1 MYSPKETDASKG
13 RRLEEKARSMVE
25 QDPVEGSILVPKFEG
40 VSEANIWCRCEK
52 IINVGASNAAGKIGS
67 QEGCWELRSPPMRS

>member
-25 QDPVEGSILVPKFEG
+25 RYPVEGSILVPKFEG
-40 VSEANIWCRCEK
+40 VQRQIS
-52 IINVGASNAAGKIGS
+52 GADVRK
-67 QEGCWELRSPPMRS
+67 L